1 MSASAPRQIK
11 LGMFLRPAAHHVA
24 GWRHQDAWADG
35 GLNFSKYVEMAQTA
49 ERGLFDL
56 MFSADALT
64 GERYDRETLS
74 RTSYVAWIE
83 PMSLLTALAPVTR
96 KIGLVCTA
104 TTTYDEPYHIARRF
118 ASLDLISGGRS
129 GWNLVTSANNA
140 EAQNFGRDEHL
151 PKHERYRRARE
162 FVDVVRGL
170 WDSWDDDAFVFDKA
184 DGRFYDPD
192 KRHVLDHKGE
202 FFKVR
207 GPLTVSRSPQGQPVI
222 VQAGASDDGRQ
233 LAAETAEVVFCAHQ
247 TIEAAQSYYADVKTR
262 MERCGRDPDHLKIMP
277 GLSVFV
283 GRTRQEAQDKFDELQ
298 NLIHPEVGVALLS
311 KYIAWD
317 LTGYDVDGP
326 VPVVPQDRGAPTR
339 SALLS
344 DTAQAEGLTIRQL
357 YQRIAGGRGHYQV
370 IGSAKD
376 IVDMMEDWFT
386 TGAADGFNVLP
397 PFFPNSLDDFVE
409 LVVPELQRRRLYRT
423 AYTGST
429 LRENLGLPRPANQ
442 HAARA
447 AKSQAAE

>member
-1 MSASAPRQIK
+1 MTGPRQIK

-24 GWRHQDAWADG
+24 GWRHPDAWADG
-35 GLNFSKYVEMAQTA
+35 GLNFATYVEMARTA

-83 PMSLLTALAPVTR
+83 PMSLLTALAPLT
-96 KIGLVCTA
+96 KNIGLVCTA

-129 GWNLVTSANNA
+129 GWNLVTSANDA
-140 EAQNFGRDEHL
+140 ESQNFGREAHL
-151 PKHERYRRARE
+151 PKTERYRRARE

-192 KRHVLDHKGE
+192 KRHVLDHRGA

-207 GPLTVSRSPQGQPVI
+207 GPLTVSRSSQGQPVV

-247 TIEAAQSYYADVKTR
+247 TIEAARAFYADLKTR
-262 MERCGRDPDHLKIMP
+262 MQRCGRDGDHLKIMP

-283 GRTRQEAQDKFDELQ
+283 GRTRQEAQDKFAKLQ
-298 NLIHPEVGVALLS
+298 DLIHPAVGVALLS

-317 LTGYDVDGP
+317 LTGYDIDGP

-344 DTAQAEGLTIRQL
+344 DTARAEGLTIRQL

-370 IGSAKD
+370 VGSATEV
-376 IVDMMEDWFT
+376 VDMMETWFT

-397 PFFPNSLDDFVE
+397 PFFPNSLDDFVA
-409 LVVPELQRRRLYRT
+409 LVVPELQRRGLYRT
-423 AYTGST
+423 AYEGAT
-429 LRENLGLPRPANQ
+429 LRENLGLPRPASRY
-442 HAARA
+442 AGRA